1 MILIAIG
8 TGHYPFH
15 ALLDWV
21 TLLMELGFIEEEIVL
36 YSTADIAVPN
46 FMRRYHTLSEAEL
59 KRLIGKAR
67 LVIGN
72 CDETTTF
79 LLEESGKPFVLVPR
93 TNRLGEY
100 ADEGQME
107 LADTLEKQ
115 GLAIARS
122 PADLLKFLKLSQ
134 WVERFHLSPD
144 ESNLADWLSYMVQS
158 ESLLMVSPSGGYF
171 TYLYNLQSFW
181 QSYPRRCWVTLD
193 VPQTNG
199 LLENETVYWAR
210 PTTASRL
217 VHLWQYVSLMWYVLT
232 KEKPDVVISS
242 GGGIAVPFLLAA
254 KLIYGTK
261 VIFVELRTRMQRLSF
276 YGRLLYILGAIDL
289 LVVRSEALLEDYPKA
304 EYIPTLSISEG
315 EARCDYKSVVQL
327 LCFDDLALLSTP
339 ERLDFSSVRRFQE
352 DFHFVCNDDET
363 FAQVIVD
370 LSRTIFIDS
379 AGIGLLVNCA
389 KEAKLRGTQLELW
402 SVSDAVLSVLNMTAL
417 RDVFSINMKT
427 QTARSHQWQDF
438 ETESQVNPILEAL
451 YKLHKPLKRNSFLR
465 IFYYILKFFYPAID
479 INPHI
484 RLHPSVRNP
493 LKRLIDIIGAL
504 VGLTILLLII
514 IPLSILILLD
524 NPGPIFFSQT
534 RCGLLCHPFRI
545 IKFRSMVINAEALK
559 AKITNQV
566 AAQTTKNKESQATN
580 SSQDKFFKNA
590 RDPRVTKVGH
600 FLRKTSLDE
609 FPQFLNV
616 LLGTMSLVGTRPPT
630 FEELNAYELEVEY
643 HNERFTE
650 WNRLD
655 VRPGITGVWQV
666 SGRSSVK
673 SFAEVVNFDL
683 EYRKNWSIWY
693 DLKLIVRTVTV
704 LFDSKNKAF

>member
-8 TGHYPFH
+8 TGRYPFH

-46 FMRRYHTLSEAEL
+46 FMRRYRNLSEAEL

-72 CDETTTF
+72 CDEATTF

-100 ADEGQME
+100 TDEGQME

-122 PADLLKFLKLSQ
+122 PGDLLKFLKLSQ

-158 ESLLMVSPSGGYF
+158 QHLLMVSPSGGYF
-171 TYLYNLQSFW
+171 TYLYNLKDFW
-181 QSYPRRCWVTLD
+181 RNYSYRRWVTLD
-193 VPQTNG
+193 VPQTKAA
-199 LLENETVYWAR
+199 LSEEIVYWAR
-210 PTTASRL
+210 PTTASRW
-217 VHLWQYVSLMWYVLT
+217 VHLGQYMRLLFRVFS
-232 KEKPDVVISS
+232 KEIPDVVISS
-242 GGGIAVPFLLAA
+242 GGGLAVPFLIAA
-254 KLIYGTK
+254 KLVCRAKI
-261 VIFVELRTRMQRLSF
+261 IFIELRTRMQRLSF
-276 YGRLLYILGAIDL
+276 YAKILHILGVIDV

-327 LCFDDLALLSTP
+327 LCFDNLALLSTP

-352 DFHFVCNDDET
+352 DFHFVCNDDEV
-363 FAQVIVD
+363 FSKVIVD

-379 AGIGLLVNCA
+379 AGIGLLVTCA
-389 KEAKLRGTQLELW
+389 QEAKSRGTKLELW

-417 RDVFSINMKT
+417 RDVFLINMKT
-427 QTARSHQWQDF
+427 QTARSHRWQNF

-451 YKLHKPLKRNSFLR
+451 YKLHKPLKRNSFLK

-479 INPHI
+479 INPRI
-484 RLHPSVRNP
+484 RLHPSVRHP

-504 VGLTILLLII
+504 VGLTVLLLMIV
-514 IPLSILILLD
+514 PLSILILWD
-524 NPGPIFFSQT
+524 DPGPVFFWQT

-545 IKFRSMVINAEALK
+545 IKFRSMVVNAEALK
-559 AKITNQV
+559 ARIANQV
-566 AAQTTKNKESQATN
+566 AAQTHKDKESGGNN

-590 RDPRVTKVGH
+590 RDPRVTKIGH
-600 FLRKTSLDE
+600 FLRKSSLDE
-609 FPQFLNV
+609 FPQFWNV

-666 SGRSSVK
+666 SGRSNVK

-704 LFDSKNKAF
+704 LFDPKNKAV